1 MILTHLAYFAKY
13 LPIALLHP
21 RLKSIVAPRF
31 YAKKYVDIPSGMG
44 HEKVHFLN
52 DGAREGRRPN
62 PWFSP
67 AYVHNSLHQSMLHG
81 LNAET
86 AYIESDMS
94 ERIRLVFVSHDAS
107 RTGAPAIILRL
118 LEMFSQCEAFE
129 CFTIL
134 DKGGDRLEE
143 FEAVSHTFVKSHAR
157 YNPAQTEVAASEE
170 IARLFSDGIFS
181 KNRPV
186 LALVNSAES
195 RQIGRVLNQLN
206 LQVYSLVHE
215 VSAYYDCSVFQE
227 ILDYSRKLIFPSQFI
242 RDTAMGYTGGGM
254 EESVVRGQGLL
265 EEDFGKLKHAPCRE
279 LLRDSLKLPPEAF
292 VVLSVGTMD
301 IRKGF
306 DLFVSSARLYLTQN
320 ASDTTTHFVWFGY
333 MCPGG
338 NVAVNFAK
346 AEITAA
352 GLEERIHLRPPT
364 PDIEQVYVG
373 ADLFLLTARA
383 DPFPCVI
390 HEAMACGL
398 PIIAFENGGG
408 APELIGDDCG
418 TVVPMGDLSRIVA
431 ALETYK
437 GSPAMIAEQAK
448 NATTKIRSWEWSYQ
462 AYFEDIWRLLAQ
474 DSELPNTPEIYTQPK
489 AEAHLLVMEGNW
501 ADFHTLERL
510 GDQVLNVS
518 KIALLGGRFA
528 PDAAAVATRLKTLGN
543 TVHIYQPL
551 ADTQKA
557 RRDILYTLMFKPRPK
572 ALTLM
577 GYFGPFDAERLA
589 VLSYPKRLILPNDSA
604 PLKEVNRSVSLFDDV
619 QVTEIVHMRVEHLF
633 PEIAADLT
641 LLPSHEITELNQEYF
656 FENKP

>member
-1 MILTHLAYFAKY
+1 MILKHLAYFGKY

-31 YAKKYVDIPSGMG
+31 YAEKYVDVPSGME

-67 AYVHNSLHQSMLHG
+67 AYVHNSLHQNALHG

-94 ERIRLVFVSHDAS
+94 ERSRLVFVSHEAS

-143 FEAVSHTFVKSHAR
+143 FEAVSHTFVKSHER
-157 YNPAQTEVAASEE
+157 YNPAQTDVAASEE
-170 IARLFSDGIFS
+170 IASLFSDGIFS
-181 KNRPV
+181 KNRPI

-195 RQIGRVLNQLN
+195 LQVGRVLNQLN
-206 LQVYSLVHE
+206 LPVYSLVHE
-215 VSAYYDCSVFQE
+215 IAAYYNCSVFQE
-227 ILDYSRKLIFPSQFI
+227 ILDYSRKLIFPSQFV
-242 RDTAMGYTGGGM
+242 RDTALGFMCGAM
-254 EESVVRGQGLL
+254 EKSVVRGQGLL
-265 EEDFGKLKHAPCRE
+265 EEDFGKLKRAPCRE
-279 LLRDSLKLPPEAF
+279 LLRESLKLPSEAL

-306 DLFVSSARLYLTQN
+306 DLFVSAARLYLTQN
-320 ASDTTTHFVWFGY
+320 PSDTTTHFVWFGH
-333 MCPGG
+333 MRRDH
-338 NVAVNFAK
+338 NIAATFAK
-346 AEITAA
+346 AEITTV
-352 GLEERIHLRPPT
+352 GLEGRIHLRPPT
-364 PDIEQVYVG
+364 PEIEQVYVG

-383 DPFPCVI
+383 DPFPCVV

-431 ALETYK
+431 ALETYI
-437 GSPAMIAEQAK
+437 GSPATIAEHAK
-448 NATTKIRSWEWSYQ
+448 NATTKIRSWDWSFD

-474 DSELPNTPEIYTQPK
+474 DSALPNTPEIYTQPQ
-489 AEAHLLVMEGNW
+489 AEAHLLVMERNW
-501 ADFHTLERL
+501 VDFHTLERL
-510 GDQVLNVS
+510 DDQILNVS

-528 PDAAAVATRLKTLGN
+528 PDAPAVAARLKMLGN
-543 TVHIYQPL
+543 SVHICQPL

-557 RRDILYTLMFKPRPK
+557 RRDTLHRLMFKPRPN
-572 ALTLM
+572 ALTLI

-589 VLSYPKRLILPNDSA
+589 VLSCPKRLILPNDHA
-604 PLKEVNRSVSLFDDV
+604 PLEEVKRSVSLFDDV
-619 QVTEIVHMRVEHLF
+619 QVAEIVHMRVEHLF
-633 PEIAADLT
+633 PEIAAGLT
-641 LLPSHEITELNQEYF
+641 LLPAHEITELN
-656 FENKP
+656 